1 MRSKFWQPILQKL
14 HEVRKSNNNG
24 VRVVGLFGMAGVGK
38 TTISNA
44 LCRQFRQE
52 LGGKACH
59 VELDMDGKN
68 LVEPIKE
75 LIKKLTLANMKLLRS
90 TNDQACEV
98 WLRKMVDIIFQGQF

>member
-1 MRSKFWQPILQKL
+1 
-14 HEVRKSNNNG
+14 
-24 VRVVGLFGMAGVGK
+24 
-38 TTISNA
+38 
-44 LCRQFRQE
+44 
-52 LGGKACH
+52 

-75 LIKKLTLANMKLLRS
+75 LIQKLTRANRKLLRS